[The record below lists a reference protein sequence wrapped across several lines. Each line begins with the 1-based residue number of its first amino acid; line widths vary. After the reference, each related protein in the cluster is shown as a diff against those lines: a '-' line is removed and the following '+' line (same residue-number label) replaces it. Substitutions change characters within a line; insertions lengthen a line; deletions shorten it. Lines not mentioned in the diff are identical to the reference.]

1 MNMQAQLQAALDA
14 ATSAPILDDT
24 SPVAV
29 PLTDPPN
36 TDDAASSWKH
46 VSEVV
51 PDAVAADGADQISG
65 RESHARDAQD
75 VTLRH
80 DQARP

>member
-14 ATSAPILDDT
+14 ATYAPIIDDT

-46 VSEVV
+46 VAEVI
-51 PDAVAADGADQISG
+51 PQPVAPTVQIKSLAENG
-65 RESHARDAQD
+65 RRLQGTFVLLGQVIHA
-75 VTLRH
+75 
-80 DQARP
+80 

>member
-14 ATSAPILDDT
+14 ATSAPTIDDT

-36 TDDAASSWKH
+36 IQAERASIDSTGNVGIGTGNDDDDASSWKH
-46 VSEVV
+46 VSEVI
-51 PDAVAADGADQISG
+51 PQPQCGDWDGK
-65 RESHARDAQD
+65 
-75 VTLRH
+75 
-80 DQARP
+80 